1 MILRIIEAKVCG
13 PYMLQLAFNDGTHK
27 TVNVLPLLSGTVFQP
42 LHDPGYFARAELDRT
57 AGIVAWPNGADFAPE
72 ALHELDAIEEPSAA

>member
-13 PYMLQLAFNDGTHK
+13 PHLLQLAFNDGTRK
-27 TVNVLPLLSGTVFQP
+27 TVNVRPLLSGAVFEP
-42 LHDPGYFARAELDRT
+42 LNDPDFFARAELDCI
-57 AGIVAWPNGADFAPE
+57 AGVVAWPNGADFAPE